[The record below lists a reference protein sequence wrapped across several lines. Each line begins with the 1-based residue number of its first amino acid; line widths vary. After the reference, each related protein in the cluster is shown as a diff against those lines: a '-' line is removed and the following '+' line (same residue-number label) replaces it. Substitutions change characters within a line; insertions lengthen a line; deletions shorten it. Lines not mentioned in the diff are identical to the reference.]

1 VAVIDQCINDKFAI
15 YNADCMEV
23 LPTLPSESVGVS
35 VYSPPFPELYQYSND
50 PRDMS
55 NCTKYEE
62 GIDQYRFVVEQVA
75 RLTKRGRL
83 TCVHAMELKRGSYFN
98 RDFPGDIVRVHEE
111 FGFNYICRV
120 TIWKDPWL
128 IARRTRLKSL
138 RHKNIC
144 DDSATVRIGPADYV
158 LIFKKGWENPERITH
173 PDGLKTYA
181 GSTPIPEE
189 LVKKYKN
196 YKGDQKLNKLSH
208 WIWRKYASPVWDDIR
223 TGRLLPHLDA
233 KDSEEE
239 KHVCLA
245 RGSLVLTRD
254 GHRPIEEVAVG
265 DMVLTH
271 RGRWRPVTAVAMT
284 GIKECVQVKAHGVPN
299 LIVTPD
305 HKLWTRIATGHATA
319 HRRTASQ
326 CDPLWVR
333 ADELVRNYVNL
344 KLPPIEESRLTKSE
358 WWLVGRW
365 IADGHRGARGDYH
378 VSIGKEKLSHFQEMA
393 GDHAGTSRELDAVQI
408 RLKDLSPA
416 ILAVLAQCGDGAQN
430 KRIPMAGL
438 ALDADHAASLL
449 DGYLSGDGYF
459 LAERNRWM
467 ASSVSRELLLGVAM
481 LSQRVYGAIACVF
494 AGRAP
499 GTATIDGRAVNT
511 RQDWILSFN
520 KPCSSRR
527 LTPFI
532 LDDGSWKK
540 VRSVDAAGTHET
552 WCLRVEEDESFTAE
566 GCIVK
571 NCPPQL
577 DVIERCLTLYSNP
590 DDIVL
595 TPFMGVGS
603 EVFMANAMGRRAL
616 GIELKPTYYRQA
628 LANLQPEVIEKFT
641 DSEESALNL
650 FTELEAAS

>member
-223 TGRLLPHLDA
+223 TGRLLPYMEA
-233 KDSEEE
+233 KDNEEE
-239 KHVCLA
+239 KHVC
-245 RGSLVLTRD
+245 
-254 GHRPIEEVAVG
+254 
-265 DMVLTH
+265 
-271 RGRWRPVTAVAMT
+271 
-284 GIKECVQVKAHGVPN
+284 
-299 LIVTPD
+299 
-305 HKLWTRIATGHATA
+305 
-319 HRRTASQ
+319 
-326 CDPLWVR
+326 PL
-333 ADELVRNYVNL
+333 
-344 KLPPIEESRLTKSE
+344 
-358 WWLVGRW
+358 
-365 IADGHRGARGDYH
+365 
-378 VSIGKEKLSHFQEMA
+378 
-393 GDHAGTSRELDAVQI
+393 
-408 RLKDLSPA
+408 
-416 ILAVLAQCGDGAQN
+416 
-430 KRIPMAGL
+430 
-438 ALDADHAASLL
+438 
-449 DGYLSGDGYF
+449 
-459 LAERNRWM
+459 
-467 ASSVSRELLLGVAM
+467 
-481 LSQRVYGAIACVF
+481 
-494 AGRAP
+494 
-499 GTATIDGRAVNT
+499 
-511 RQDWILSFN
+511 
-520 KPCSSRR
+520 
-527 LTPFI
+527 
-532 LDDGSWKK
+532 
-540 VRSVDAAGTHET
+540 
-552 WCLRVEEDESFTAE
+552 
-566 GCIVK
+566 
-571 NCPPQL
+571 QL

-603 EVFMANAMGRRAL
+603 EVFMANAMGRRAI